1 MSPEQYSVV
10 RSSGFAPRQ
19 TQGLSAIV
27 DGLAL
32 GSLAGRALASL
43 EEVSQHVP
51 TGLSWDVPLAGGLM
65 VPSFTILGAKPKC
78 GKSTLVTY
86 IADNVVAA
94 GHYVYYLDFENGL
107 KRTFKRLMS
116 RLSRMGLDEMP
127 AREAHMR
134 QNNPDFRDA
143 REVVTNGYLSKRFF
157 LESNRKLGKEDL
169 EKRIESIW
177 CMSQSD
183 GKKMVLIVDSIQ
195 KLWMENLS
203 DRRSGIDSW
212 LRYFEYI
219 RDRYDIA
226 ILATSELKRP
236 QEGQVYKANEI
247 SLKESGDMEYTA
259 DMVISLDRPSGADG
273 RFIDEATEKTPI
285 KVTIVFN
292 RDGPSGRLRKDIVL
306 EYPYHGVSE
315 VEAT

>member
-19 TQGLSAIV
+19 SEAISAIV
-27 DGLAL
+27 DGMTL
-32 GSLAGRALASL
+32 GSLSERALASL

-51 TGLSWDVPLAGGLM
+51 TGLSWDKPLAGGLM

-78 GKSTLVTY
+78 GKSTIVTY

-107 KRTFKRLMS
+107 KRTFKRLLS

-127 AREAHMR
+127 ARESHMR
-134 QNNPDFRDA
+134 QNSPDFKDA
-143 REVVTNGYLSKRFF
+143 RDVVTTGYLSKRFF

-169 EKRIESIW
+169 EKRIAAIW
-177 CMSQSD
+177 GMSQSEN
-183 GKKMVLIVDSIQ
+183 KKLVLIVDSVQ
-195 KLWMENLS
+195 KLWLENMS
-203 DRRSGIDSW
+203 DRRSGIDGW
-212 LRYFEYI
+212 LRFFEYL

-236 QEGQVYKANEI
+236 AEGQVYKANEI

-259 DMVISLDRPSGADG
+259 DMVISLDRASSADG

-306 EYPYHGVSE
+306 EYPHHGVSE